1 MKDITIQR
9 DLPDLSQRLLERLD
23 ELYHDRCPDP
33 NDSERDVWI
42 KAGQRKVVNFLW
54 DVHDEQNETIIST
67 KE

>member
-1 MKDITIQR
+1 MENTITR
-9 DLPDLSQRLLERLD
+9 DLPDLSRRLLERLD
-23 ELYHDRCPDP
+23 ELYPDRCPDP

-54 DVHDEQNETIIST
+54 DVFDEQNETIIST

>member
-1 MKDITIQR
+1 MANTIQR
-9 DLPDLSQRLLERLD
+9 NLPDLSRRLLERLD
-23 ELYHDRCPDP
+23 ELYPDRCPDP

-54 DVHDEQNETIIST
+54 DVFDEQNETIIST